1 MIKQELI
8 KPIIHQYSPADSR
21 KLCTLKGLNNKAGEI
36 MLDVK
41 EAPDSYGYRFRTE
54 LKNKYGKLLGKEI
67 FSYFKGKNYMT
78 GQYIEVLPEYRQ
90 HNYFFGELL
99 RLASIIELLENKL
112 KQIEIY
118 SKNTAVYFHSK
129 YKFKPAIK
137 NFNERDK
144 VLESIIENEMNG
156 YEDLR
161 LRAKVLQ
168 NLIKDTDIPENQR
181 KLCEKTSILADE
193 YINRVLKNDEE
204 CKKHPFKNGI
214 SMLLSYE
221 DIIKN
226 KEYFNKLFQKQGI
239 DYTI

>member
-1 MIKQELI
+1 
-8 KPIIHQYSPADSR
+8 
-21 KLCTLKGLNNKAGEI
+21 
-36 MLDVK
+36 
-41 EAPDSYGYRFRTE
+41 
-54 LKNKYGKLLGKEI
+54 
-67 FSYFKGKNYMT
+67 MT

-181 KLCEKTSILADE
+181 KRLLCHARRHRGSL
-193 YINRVLKNDEE
+193 
-204 CKKHPFKNGI
+204 
-214 SMLLSYE
+214 
-221 DIIKN
+221 
-226 KEYFNKLFQKQGI
+226 
-239 DYTI
+239 